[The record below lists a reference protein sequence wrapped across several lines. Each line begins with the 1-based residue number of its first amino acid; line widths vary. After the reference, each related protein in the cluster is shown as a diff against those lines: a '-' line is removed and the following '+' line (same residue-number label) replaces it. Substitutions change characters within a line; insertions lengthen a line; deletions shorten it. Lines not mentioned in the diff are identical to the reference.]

1 MPGSRGHRRHGGGR
15 ERGRGAG
22 RVPREAQ
29 HRVARAGRE
38 QPVLGCPHKAA
49 AEAGRRL
56 GFTFKAVSGNNNPS
70 DQASVMKQLVDQGVD
85 VIMLN
90 AIDPKAM
97 APALAYA
104 KQKGVKVL
112 NLYGVEPKATASV
125 TFDEIRSGQVDA
137 KYAAMLLKKR
147 YGSLKG
153 KVAVLMGIIGQPAS
167 DLRAKGFVDYMK
179 KNGVD
184 VVSQQP
190 TGWQADKASAAMQ
203 DWLVKYPDLALVY
216 ALSDTLAVPA
226 VTVTDRANRTC
237 TVKKDWTSNSSCVA
251 FVWLDALRAVQLVL
265 RLPFCTWSAKMP
277 STPRRTPRRR
287 SWTSSPPDRAG
298 PVRRGRSTVTAGT
311 ARVSESAYT
320 SARSGYLTSQ
330 SCIAAEAL
338 SACQPVGCLRYDV
351 DAVLLHVVDEA
362 LGTQIARGLAEIPIR
377 PRPCP

>member
-1 MPGSRGHRRHGGGR
+1 MKRNVLTRRRLTYLGVIVVAATAAVAGGV
-15 ERGRGAG
+15 GAQAASQAKPNIVWLEQG
-22 RVPREAQ
+22 ANNPYWDAQ
-29 HRVARAGRE
+29 
-38 QPVLGCPHKAA
+38 HKAA

-125 TFDEIRSGQVDA
+125 TFDEIRSGRVDA
-137 KYAAMLLKKR
+137 KYAATLLKKR

-226 VTVTDRANRTC
+226 VTVTDRANKTC
-237 TVKKDWTSNSSCVA
+237 TVQKDWTANSSCVA
-251 FVWLDALRAVQLVL
+251 FVSVDGIFADQVQKGKLFATEL
-265 RLPFCTWSAKMP
+265 Y
-277 STPRRTPRRR
+277 
-287 SWTSSPPDRAG
+287 SP
-298 PVRRGRSTVTAGT
+298 
-311 ARVSESAYT
+311 EW
-320 SARSGYLTSQ
+320 SGYLY
-330 SCIAAEAL
+330 AKLAH
-338 SACQPVGCLRYDV
+338 DV
-351 DAVLLHVVDEA
+351 A
-362 LGTQIARGLAEIPIR
+362 LGKKMPKTTTIDSFLVTPENAACSLKMINDMKSKMKTFPFGPSLQLTASKTYHCKVLDKNM
-377 PRPCP
+377 